1 MEPSRGGLRGRFSRP
16 ARFLQRRGAGRR
28 RSGRHN
34 RTLCRGGHAARCTAG
49 RTIGHLADRCAC
61 ARPRVRA
68 GTERRRRAGTNRCR
82 SGSSGLR
89 LHGGRAEEDRLR
101 VRRHQSGIDVPGAPR
116 IPHQLRQEHGAR
128 DPDLPA
134 RRGRRRDGA
143 RLRQGRRQADAGR
156 RSRDRRT
163 AALVDGAV
171 SGLGRSR
178 ARRRDRRPS
187 PQSVRRDQPAA
198 QRAGHG
204 PARAQLRQVRR
215 RGDDTRAI
223 RGVGDARLQDRDDAA
238 DGTGRADG
246 RRRAAGVDRH
256 QRAAHSGARA
266 LHASARRSRRGP
278 RSGAPARRR

>member
-1 MEPSRGGLRGRFSRP
+1 MADSSTAGISSRARRWRRRPGRHDGTR
-16 ARFLQRRGAGRR
+16 RRGGRR
-28 RSGRHN
+28 RPLHRRSH
-34 RTLCRGGHAARCTAG
+34 CRPTAHA
-49 RTIGHLADRCAC
+49 HDLAYAQ
-61 ARPRVRA
+61 A
-68 GTERRRRAGTNRCR
+68 
-82 SGSSGLR
+82 
-89 LHGGRAEEDRLR
+89 
-101 VRRHQSGIDVPGAPR
+101 QSGATAPSCDPLPHRDVRPPTSWWTCSRRSDFEYAAINPGLDVPGSSRVAD
-116 IPHQLRQEHGAR
+116 QLRQEHGAR
-128 DPDLPA
+128 APHLPA
-134 RRGRRRDGA
+134 RRGGRRDGA

-171 SGLGRSR
+171 PGLGRSR
-178 ARRRDRRPS
+178 PGRRHRRPS

-215 RGDDTRAI
+215 RGDDARAV

-238 DGTGRADG
+238 DGAGRADG
-246 RRRAAGVDRH
+246 GRRAAGVDGH

-278 RSGAPARRR
+278 RSGAPARRAPRAR